1 LGRQSEIQGFVK
13 NGKKDGFVEIELKG
27 PVGEPNLVIRRQITS
42 LNKGTK
48 FFLNG
53 ESIGQRE
60 IKTKLEELNVQV
72 TNLWCVVLS
81 LTRFVI

>member
-1 LGRQSEIQGFVK
+1 MK

-27 PVGEPNLVIRRQITS
+27 PAGQPNLVIRRQITS

-53 ESIGQRE
+53 ESIGLRE
-60 IKTKLEELNVQV
+60 IRTKLEELNVQV
-72 TNLWCVVLS
+72 TNLW
-81 LTRFVI
+81 